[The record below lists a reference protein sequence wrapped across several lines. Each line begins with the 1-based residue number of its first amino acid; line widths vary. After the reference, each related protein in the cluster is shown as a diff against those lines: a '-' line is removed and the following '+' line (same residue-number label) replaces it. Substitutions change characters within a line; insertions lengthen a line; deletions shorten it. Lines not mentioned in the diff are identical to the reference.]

1 MERSAAAGCRVA
13 AMASSISLMRLY
25 CQTTNAPRSINPAS
39 AMVWDLFMTVEMKK
53 EPSRE

>member
-13 AMASSISLMRLY
+13 AMASSISLMRLN